1 MTIMKKTI
9 LVLFVLSSLFIF
21 AQDETDNQAEAN
33 TQLIDLVREEG
44 RQLAYMEEEV
54 SYFFNLLKQ
63 QQAIRELY
71 ENDKL
76 ADILKHYAKYT
87 KQFDRMFEQNDLETL
102 STKIGEHRVI
112 YGKIPELHDQ
122 IRFYQAKLFFYR
134 GQYARARNYL
144 EDMIRNYPQS
154 SKIEEAQFMLQKVYF
169 YEGYDQELIT
179 LFDSYTGEMSIT
191 QNYWLAQAYFN
202 VGRYDEAAEI
212 FNILKQD
219 TYYSYKAASMLAM
232 ISYFKGE
239 VDSAIEEFLALSDN
253 DYKKNNPD
261 YDFSFLAL
269 ARLYTLEKDEVKALQ
284 YYNTYCKM
292 QKEPIDDAVLFEVA
306 SRYNENGMY
315 DQALTYLEQIVE
327 KPHKSQYYTSAKFLI
342 AMNKSGGVDLDLIES
357 SVSEM
362 ISQNDMLLSTLNT
375 KYQLLEDYSRIR
387 RIMAASRLSQS
398 ELDELS
404 LQLTQIEADL
414 QATNETMQGFYEG
427 MDPTTLNTLILLEE
441 EYKTYT
447 STVSDIDALVLL
459 ANSTPND
466 RIPRLMEEEIAYSDS
481 AIFVLQTLKY
491 LGHRTQVSGF
501 EFDMARRLAI
511 EKMYA
516 ETDMNTWNEL
526 QVIAQDNNHTDIAE
540 KIARYKELVTANME
554 SFDLIADY
562 MFGGTP
568 TDEFK
573 QAIEAEIASIEASKT
588 EMIGLKDVVRQ
599 DFNKRIAAKLNR
611 EKQILIS
618 EFDSLKDLY
627 DRTLSAVIG
636 DVAAVTDQYQMK
648 LLGLLF
654 KQTQTMDKKYK
665 ELQEK
670 VRNE

>member
-1 MTIMKKTI
+1 M
-9 LVLFVLSSLFIF
+9 
-21 AQDETDNQAEAN
+21 
-33 TQLIDLVREEG
+33 
-44 RQLAYMEEEV
+44 
-54 SYFFNLLKQ
+54 
-63 QQAIRELY
+63 
-71 ENDKL
+71 
-76 ADILKHYAKYT
+76 
-87 KQFDRMFEQNDLETL
+87 
-102 STKIGEHRVI
+102 
-112 YGKIPELHDQ
+112 
-122 IRFYQAKLFFYR
+122 
-134 GQYARARNYL
+134 
-144 EDMIRNYPQS
+144 
-154 SKIEEAQFMLQKVYF
+154 
-169 YEGYDQELIT
+169 
-179 LFDSYTGEMSIT
+179 
-191 QNYWLAQAYFN
+191 
-202 VGRYDEAAEI
+202 
-212 FNILKQD
+212 
-219 TYYSYKAASMLAM
+219 
-232 ISYFKGE
+232 
-239 VDSAIEEFLALSDN
+239 
-253 DYKKNNPD
+253 
-261 YDFSFLAL
+261 
-269 ARLYTLEKDEVKALQ
+269 
-284 YYNTYCKM
+284 
-292 QKEPIDDAVLFEVA
+292 
-306 SRYNENGMY
+306 
-315 DQALTYLEQIVE
+315 
-327 KPHKSQYYTSAKFLI
+327 
-342 AMNKSGGVDLDLIES
+342 
-357 SVSEM
+357 
-362 ISQNDMLLSTLNT
+362 
-375 KYQLLEDYSRIR
+375 
-387 RIMAASRLSQS
+387 
-398 ELDELS
+398 S

-414 QATNETMQGFYEG
+414 QTTNETMQGFYEG